1 MTLVCL
7 ALPWPHW
14 LLALPFAI
22 LGAGAFGA
30 AWAFIPGYLQ
40 AKRGSHVVITTIM
53 FNFIASALV
62 VYLLVNV
69 LKVPGSMA
77 PETRN
82 FAEGTF
88 LPFIHEMLAD
98 VGITMSK
105 TPMNLSSILALIAAF
120 LTWVLIW
127 RTRLGYEMR
136 AFGHSEPAA
145 VYAGIDPVRITI
157 IVMMISGAM
166 AGMMALN
173 VVMGFQHRLVLD
185 YVGGAGFVG
194 IAVSLMG
201 RSHPVGVVL
210 AAILFGI
217 LYQGGAELAFEMP
230 TISREMIVVIQAL
243 VILFTGALE
252 NLVRVPVE
260 RALPAPARGGRV
272 MDLDTILQLA
282 GSSLRLATPLLLAC
296 LAGLF
301 SERAGIFDI
310 GLEGKMLAAAFA
322 AGAFAAV
329 TGSAWIGLL
338 AGIARLQRALADP
351 RPRLD
356 HAQGQPADLRRRD
369 QLPGLGADRA
379 DRAELVR
386 DGRPDAAAARAPSAS
401 CRSHWPFAET
411 LAPVPVLGP
420 IYQYLISGH
429 NILVYRGAARRARD
443 LVGALPHPLRP
454 APARGRREPRRGRH
468 RRRLGGAPALRR
480 RDDLR
485 PALRHRRRLSLH
497 RHGRRLHPR
506 HDRRQGL
513 HRAGRADLRQV
524 AALAGARRLPALRR
538 RSRRSASATRASP
551 SPASAPCRCSSCR
564 PCPTS

>member
-1 MTLVCL
+1 MAGIDPGGAGGMSTTLPRWADLVL
-7 ALPWPHW
+7 IPALNL
-14 LLALPFAI
+14 LLAFLVAGLVVIFIGEDPIQAVQI
-22 LGAGAFGA
+22 LLTGSLGSVLRHRLHALLRHHLRLHRARRSPSPSTPASSTSAARARRRSVASAPRWSASRCPGPPGGWRCPSRSSAAGLFGA

-77 PETRN
+77 PETRG
-82 FAEGTF
+82 FPEGT
-88 LPFIHEMLAD
+88 LPALHARDAGPCRRPDVEDAD
-98 VGITMSK
+98 E
-105 TPMNLSSILALIAAF
+105 PELSILALVAAF

-157 IVMMISGAM
+157 IAMLLSGAM

-217 LYQGGAELAFEMP
+217 LYQGGAELAFDMP
-230 TISREMIVVIQAL
+230 KISRDMIVVIQAL

-252 NLVRVPVE
+252 NLVRAPVE
-260 RALPAPARGGRV
+260 RAFLRWRTAAGL
-272 MDLDTILQLA
+272 MDLETVLQLA
-282 GSSLRLATPLLLAC
+282 GSSLRLAHAAAARLPRRALLRARRHLRH
-296 LAGLF
+296 
-301 SERAGIFDI
+301 RAGRQDAGRRLRRRRLRGGHRL
-310 GLEGKMLAAAFA
+310 GLDRAPRRHPRLLR
-322 AGAFAAV
+322 AV
-329 TGSAWIGLL
+329 
-338 AGIARLQRALADP
+338 ADP

-356 HAQGQPADLRRRD
+356 HAQGQPAHLRGRD
-369 QLPGLGADRA
+369 QLPGLRPDRA

-386 DGRPDAAAARAPSAS
+386 AWAARPRSCRAPSAS
-401 CRSHWPFAET
+401 CR
-411 LAPVPVLGP
+411 
-420 IYQYLISGH
+420 
-429 NILVYRGAARRARD
+429 
-443 LVGALPHPLRP
+443 
-454 APARGRREPRRGRH
+454 
-468 RRRLGGAPALRR
+468 
-480 RDDLR
+480 
-485 PALRHRRRLSLH
+485 
-497 RHGRRLHPR
+497 
-506 HDRRQGL
+506 
-513 HRAGRADLRQV
+513 
-524 AALAGARRLPALRR
+524 
-538 RSRRSASATRASP
+538 
-551 SPASAPCRCSSCR
+551 
-564 PCPTS
+564 